1 MDIHTYLQDHCLLF
15 DGAMGTYYATRYP
28 DDQVTCEPVNLSHPE
43 RILEIHR
50 AYIKAGCRAIKTNTF
65 AANTAVMECEFEQV
79 REIISAGW
87 KLAREA
93 AAGTGTYV
101 FADIGPL
108 PALLDEKEY
117 YRILDTFL
125 ELGAEHYL
133 FETFADDH
141 GLPALAAYVKSRC
154 PQAFVMVSF
163 AAGPDGF
170 TRAGGDVRA
179 MIGRTAECGF
189 IDAVGLNCVSG
200 PSHMLR
206 LISEL
211 TKRPELLSVMPN
223 AGYPTLVHGR
233 TFFEGDPKY
242 FASRVQEIARSG
254 ARILGGCCGTTPD
267 HIACIAD
274 KLNHMTVGELPR
286 HDQQETA
293 AVTGTHNRL
302 AHKLKNGE
310 RVIAV
315 ELDPPADAS
324 LTRFMD
330 GARALKACGV
340 DAITIADCPIARA
353 RADSSMLAAKLR
365 RELHIDPIPHMTCRD
380 RNINATKALLFGLS
394 GEDVHNVLTVTGDPI
409 PGADRAEVKGVFS
422 FNSAMLAAYIRDLG
436 EQGMVAPFTIFG
448 ALNVN
453 AHNFDAE
460 LKKAVRK
467 VESGVSAF
475 LTQPLFTDEAF
486 ENLRR
491 AHQVLDVPILGG
503 VIPIVSHRNALF
515 MHHEVAGITLTQ
527 EVIDRYEGLD
537 RAEAEELAVELSVG
551 LARRME
557 PYTAGWYF
565 ITPFGRVGLM
575 GRIID
580 KLKSEHKC

>member
-1 MDIHTYLQDHCLLF
+1 MDIRTYLQDHFLLF
-15 DGAMGTYYATRYP
+15 DGAMGTYYASRYP
-28 DDQVTCEPVNLSHPE
+28 GDQVTCEPINLSHPD
-43 RILEIHR
+43 RILKIHR
-50 AYIKAGCRAIKTNTF
+50 SYLKSGCCAIKTNTF

-79 REIISAGW
+79 KEIISAGW
-87 KLAREA
+87 KRACEA
-93 AAGTGTYV
+93 VFGTEAYV

-108 PALLDEKEY
+108 PTMADEKEY
-117 YRILDTFL
+117 LKILDVFL
-125 ELGAEHYL
+125 EHGAENYL
-133 FETFADDH
+133 FETFSEDRII
-141 GLPALAAYVKSRC
+141 PQLAAYVKERC
-154 PQAFVMVSF
+154 PQAFIMVSF
-163 AAGPDGF
+163 AASPDGF
-170 TRAGGDVRA
+170 TRSGGDVRA
-179 MIGRTAECGF
+179 MIARMAENQLV
-189 IDAVGLNCVSG
+189 DAVGLNCISG

-206 LISEL
+206 LIAEL
-211 TKRPELLSVMPN
+211 HKRPAFLSVMPN
-223 AGYPTLVHGR
+223 AGYPTLVRGR
-233 TFFEGDPKY
+233 TFFEGDTKY
-242 FASRVQEIARSG
+242 FASRMEEIARSG

-267 HIACIAD
+267 HIAQISE
-274 KLNHMTVGELPR
+274 KLKTLPVSEMTINSASVNS
-286 HDQQETA
+286 TTSS
-293 AVTGTHNRL
+293 VCSRL
-302 AHKLKNGE
+302 AAKLKNKE

-365 RELHIDPIPHMTCRD
+365 RELNIDPIPHMTCRD

-394 GEDVHNVLTVTGDPI
+394 GEDVHNVLAVTGDPI

-422 FNSAMLAAYIRDLG
+422 FHSAMLAAYIRDLG

-453 AHNFDAE
+453 ARNFDAE
-460 LKKAVRK
+460 LKKAIRK

-475 LTQPLFTDEAF
+475 LTQPVFTEEAF
-486 ENLRR
+486 ENLRC
-491 AHQVLDVPILGG
+491 AYETLDVPILGG

-537 RAEAEELAVELSVG
+537 RAAAEDLAVEISVE
-551 LARRME
+551 LAQRMK
-557 PYTAGWYF
+557 PYTAGWYL

-580 KLKSEHKC
+580 KLR